1 MGITSRLSYY
11 MLPINPISPKP
22 KQSNQKKHARPA
34 EHSFKI
40 PPGRYSAE
48 LKEAFVIERGYGSKM
63 RFVFELEC
71 NVSPGHKLLAGK
83 SYRVYACKMMFR
95 DLRSWLGAD
104 LKKIMLTPTGTSTD
118 ELETLVGTK
127 ADLEVTH
134 RYNRHYEQ
142 PLCYINK
149 ISPPGKLTGVGLN

>member
-1 MGITSRLSYY
+1 MITITSKSTK
-11 MLPINPISPKP
+11 PKP
-22 KQSNQKKHARPA
+22 SKQQKHVRSP
-34 EHSFKI
+34 EETFKI

-48 LKEAFVIERGYGSKM
+48 LKEAFVIERGFGSKM
-63 RFVFELEC
+63 RFVFELES
-71 NVSPGHKLLAGK
+71 NHTPTHKLLAGK

-95 DLRSWLGAD
+95 ELQSWLGPELD
-104 LKKIMLTPTGTSTD
+104 KYMLTPTGTSTE
-118 ELETLVGTK
+118 ELEKLVGIK

-134 RYNRHYEQ
+134 RYSPHYEN